1 MMGCEKSARR
11 SVRSKL
17 IWGRHPLYAKGAW
30 IKIAR
35 AEDRSEIAR
44 RRREG
49 VELRCDAPERRQT
62 P

>member
-1 MMGCEKSARR
+1 MMKCETSAPR

-17 IWGRHPLYAKGAW
+17 IRGRHPLYAKGAW
-30 IKIAR
+30 IKIAHAR
-35 AEDRSEIAR
+35 DGREIAF

-49 VELRCDAPERRQT
+49 FELRCDAPERREQ